1 MSGEL
6 LELAAFGLLCFALA
20 AVGGLAGLVLGNVRL
35 PASVSFADAVAAGGG
50 ANVAISGVAAA
61 TAAVKHIRDG
71 RVNWRMW
78 WWLAPPSLIGGFV
91 GGYLATVS
99 SGEFLRALVAAVLV
113 YGGWELVHWQLPANR
128 AQARDDE
135 GAITMQSTRDRA
147 VILAIGLVVG
157 VLGGAV
163 GLILG
168 SLRMPALLKFT
179 SESPQRLVGTNLT
192 AGVLVAI
199 AGAAGHLTSGS
210 DGFDWQLFA
219 VGAVCSLPGAWL
231 GAQMTGRLPTQA
243 LVRAI
248 GAIVFLAALVMALQ
262 LVL

>member
-1 MSGEL
+1 M

-35 PASVSFADAVAAGGG
+35 PASVSIAGSFAAGGG

-78 WWLAPPSLIGGFV
+78 WWLAPPSLIGGFL
-91 GGYLATVS
+91 GGYLATVV
-99 SGEFLRALVAAVLV
+99 SGDLLSALVAAVLF
-113 YGGWELVHWQLPANR
+113 YGGWELVRWQLPADR
-128 AQARDDE
+128 AQGREDE
-135 GAITMQSTRDRA
+135 GPITMQSTRDRA
-147 VILAIGLVVG
+147 VTLAIGLVVG

-179 SESPQRLVGTNLT
+179 AESPQRLVGTNLS
-192 AGVLVAI
+192 AGVLVGI

-210 DGFDWQLFA
+210 AAFDWQLFA
-219 VGAVCSLPGAWL
+219 VGAVCSPPGAWL
-231 GAQMTGRLPTQA
+231 GAQLTGRLPTQT
-243 LVRAI
+243 LVRTI

-262 LVL
+262 VAL